1 MGDHSRWRFVVI
13 YCRSGSQ
20 ISWTDYLTVN
30 AFVQDVKGTI
40 RKSGREVRHAI
51 SEQTRQV
58 VASNE
63 ALAATYAQGFDR
75 VDGTLREG
83 FGMMG
88 RKLDAIGEGIEALGA
103 SFEYGMGMLAEQ
115 LEAQTPSVSVAPKWA
130 DDAWRRIASG
140 RGCSEG
146 RRGVCLQEG
155 LERDSLEVPRTEV
168 RGIGGN
174 RKILGNGQSE
184 SMVRWHEQAR
194 LRRALSSMWNPGFGA
209 LAPAALGGAAL
220 GGKVTGLRPRRIGPG
235 SGGQR
240 ANDAKRSPHIFQYF
254 GENRRSP

>member
-146 RRGVCLQEG
+146 RRGLGTRPCNPGAATHTHGESVCRRG
-155 LERDSLEVPRTEV
+155 LRGTPLKYPAPRCGALGATGRSL
-168 RGIGGN
+168 G
-174 RKILGNGQSE
+174 
-184 SMVRWHEQAR
+184 QAR
-194 LRRALSSMWNPGFGA
+194 VNPWFDGTSK
-209 LAPAALGGAAL
+209 PA
-220 GGKVTGLRPRRIGPG
+220 
-235 SGGQR
+235 SGGL
-240 ANDAKRSPHIFQYF
+240 
-254 GENRRSP
+254 